1 MGVRTP
7 LFPIDSMARET
18 LVSKA
23 GLPST
28 NKKEG
33 TMTPFMRFS
42 AILSAL
48 GLVAGITASVAN
60 ANVVT
65 IRDPAF
71 DLPHVCADTDIE
83 AAREQGYQAA
93 RDRAAQFLLIMNT
106 ARGTI
111 HGALG
116 NLGVDA
122 DGDIETRITGYSRNE
137 LNLMFNRLSSAEQA
151 IIIAYCEGVNKAL
164 NDMLATTPTLEAPL
178 ELRFFAQPAVANKD
192 NLFGTKDVLTE
203 GQGADPYYQGLGAPG
218 YGPAGFQFTPE
229 LVMAF
234 AVLQIRNFG
243 YEGWDEIG
251 MAEALSKLV
260 TTYGA
265 LAGTQLW
272 DDRYWMNDPLAPV
285 SVPDPTAPGFGGPL
299 SKATLEDRIEL
310 VKALDDATDV
320 ALGRMKLPGYP
331 QRDYSKALEPARARA
346 RYREETAKKWG
357 AWPALGSYGWT
368 IAPDRSATGNPW
380 IGGFPQTGIQVP
392 SIMHYTEIRGDAM
405 RGNGMVFVGG
415 PFVLI
420 GHTDKVA
427 YTTTTAHLK
436 MIDQYIEELDNGDY
450 DLFLYDHHG
459 NVEPMSKRIE
469 LVHQPNGGPLEI
481 PVFRTNAI
489 NGNGGDRPVLAF
501 SGDVA
506 GNVTAATGTSITDS
520 GVSLTPGA
528 LTNGY
533 LAIVAGK
540 GAGQMRQITG
550 NTGDTITVG
559 VAFAT
564 TPDNTSEYVAAEDGN
579 VVTAVSFESVLWL
592 GEGAAA
598 AGFSR
603 YQKAQDILDVREAV
617 RAIPSTHN
625 FFGADNNPYNG
636 IGTDHGNG
644 NIYYATSGL
653 KRVRQLGPDPRLPID
668 GTQDNTFVVVNGVVG
683 SSGPSSLTANDDDFD
698 TFTFTAAPINFTYDN
713 PGDNGSEYVVA
724 ITSGTGYRQVRRV
737 VSNTANTL
745 TLEDPWGTLPAN
757 GDTYEVYE
765 VWATPEALNPSEGF
779 TANWNNK
786 QAKANEI
793 MLSQNGRNHRVEAI
807 LEQLSTMTTVDR
819 DQLRDL
825 NKYVAGVVEPGN
837 PGRYLLTRLA
847 QAIAAEGDCGDV
859 DDALLAQAGIPEKGR
874 EFTNPLFVAPSG
886 ETIEPLPSSGAPDYV
901 KGWATQLAVDIYGDE
916 YDPAAV
922 SKLTSDRA
930 IGWAMHAIDD
940 AAGDLPGSYAN
951 VYTGD
956 YFNGTPWTQV
966 VRDSFCNYVS
976 SHPTIDD
983 KARSMQNYNHPLAAL
998 PCGSGQICST
1008 PISFD
1013 PVPFGNRGT
1022 WEQIVEVGSS
1032 VQGEFVFPL
1041 GQSGQIEGFAAGFT
1055 GSGVHQKMHTS
1066 TLQPLWRDWRFAPM
1080 LKVCEDVD
1088 LDGDAD
1094 GDTDNDGVLDGFE
1107 KWYYG
1112 SLANGGNSDT
1122 DGDGADL
1129 QTEYRWGSDPTVV
1142 DTDQDGVADG
1152 SDVAPQDRLCVAGA
1166 LKKMSV
1172 ADSATPLKDKVSAKW
1187 RVAMKVCVGGD
1198 YETACNVDADCGGA
1212 GRCKRINLD
1221 PTKNPIR
1228 IVFAD
1233 NSPLFD
1239 VEIPI
1244 SASLWKAKIKATDDD
1259 NNPATPDKLTEK
1271 YTYADKEAVNGPV
1284 AKMKVALNDL
1294 KGTLDLQVAA
1304 KNLDLPVPP
1313 DDASGVVGIMIGS
1326 RCFTQTTT
1334 NCKLSGT
1341 KLSCKE

>member
-1 MGVRTP
+1 M
-7 LFPIDSMARET
+7 SA
-18 LVSKA
+18 SA
-23 GLPST
+23 
-28 NKKEG
+28 
-33 TMTPFMRFS
+33 RFS
-42 AILSAL
+42 AAMSVI
-48 GLVAGITASVAN
+48 GLVFSLAATVGHAD
-60 ANVVT
+60 VVT

-106 ARGTI
+106 ARGTL

-116 NLGVDA
+116 LLGVDA
-122 DGDIETRITGYSRNE
+122 DGDIETRVTGYSRNE
-137 LNLMFNRLSSAEQA
+137 LNLMFNRLSASEQA

-164 NDMLATTPTLEAPL
+164 NEMLAITPLLEEPL
-178 ELRFFAQPAVANKD
+178 ELNFFKQPAVAGKD
-192 NLFGTKDVLTE
+192 NLFGNKDVLTQ

-251 MAEALSKLV
+251 MATALSKLV
-260 TTYGA
+260 TTYGSVT
-265 LAGTQLW
+265 GTELW
-272 DDRYWMNDPLAPV
+272 DDRYWINDPLAPV
-285 SVPDPTAPGFGGPL
+285 SVPDPTTPGFGGPL
-299 SKATLEDRIEL
+299 SKASLEDRIE
-310 VKALDDATDV
+310 VAKALDEATDA
-320 ALGRMKLPGYP
+320 ALGRVKLPGYP
-331 QRDYSKALEPARARA
+331 QRDYAKALEPALARA

-368 IAPDRSATGNPW
+368 VAPDRSATGNPW

-392 SIMHYTEIRGDAM
+392 SIMHYTEIRGDTIQ
-405 RGNGMVFVGG
+405 GNGMVFVGG

-436 MIDQYIEELDNGDY
+436 VIDQYIETLVNGDVNIFNY
-450 DLFLYDHHG
+450 DNHG
-459 NVEPMSKRIE
+459 TVEAMAKRIE
-469 LVHQPNGGPLEI
+469 LVHQPSGGPHEI
-481 PVFRTNAI
+481 PAFRTNVT

-506 GNVTAATGTSITDS
+506 GDVTAATGTSITDS
-520 GVSLTPGA
+520 GASFTPGG
-528 LTNGY
+528 LFNGY
-533 LAIVAGK
+533 LAIVNGK
-540 GAGQMRQITG
+540 GAGQMRQITA
-550 NTGDTITVG
+550 NTNDTITVG
-559 VAFAT
+559 TPFAT
-564 TPDNTSEYVAAEDGN
+564 TPDTTSEYVAVEDGN
-579 VVTAVSFESVLWL
+579 DVTAVSFESVTWL
-592 GEGAAA
+592 SEGAAA
-598 AGFSR
+598 AGFSG
-603 YQKAQDILDVREAV
+603 YQKAQSVLDVRDAV
-617 RAIPSTHN
+617 RRIPSTHN
-625 FFGADNNPYNG
+625 FFAADNNPYNG
-636 IGTDHGNG
+636 IGDDHGTG

-668 GTQDNTFVVVNGVVG
+668 GTEDNTFVVVAGVVG

-698 TFTFTAAPINFTYDN
+698 TFTFTAAPINYTYDN
-713 PGDNGSEYVVA
+713 PGDNGTEYVVA
-724 ITSGTGYRQVRRV
+724 ITSGTGYRQVRRI
-737 VSNTANTL
+737 VSNTLNTL
-745 TLEDPWGTLPAN
+745 SLEHPWGTMPAN

-765 VWATPEALNPSEGF
+765 IWATPEAMNPTEGF

-786 QAKANEI
+786 QSKANDI

-807 LEQLSTMTTVDR
+807 LEQMSTMAAVDR

-847 QAIAAEGDCGDV
+847 EAIAAEGDCGTV
-859 DDALLAQAGIPEKGR
+859 DDALLAQAGVPEKGR

-901 KGWATQLAVDIYGDE
+901 KGWATQLAAAIYGDE

-922 SKLTSDRA
+922 NKLTGDRA
-930 IGWAMHAIDD
+930 IGWVMHAIDD
-940 AAGDLPGSYAN
+940 AAGDLPGSYSN

-966 VRDSFCNYVS
+966 VRDSFCNYAAAN
-976 SHPTIDD
+976 PTIND

-998 PCGSGQICST
+998 PCASGLICST
-1008 PISFD
+1008 PIAFD

-1022 WEQIVEVGSS
+1022 WEQIVEVGTS

-1041 GQSGQIEGFAAGFT
+1041 GQSGHIEGTSAGFT
-1055 GSGVHQKMHTS
+1055 GASVHQKMHTA

-1080 LKVCEDVD
+1080 LKVCEDIDFGVD
-1088 LDGDAD
+1088 ED
-1094 GDTDNDGVLDGFE
+1094 GDTDDDGVLDGFE

-1129 QTEYRWGSDPTVV
+1129 LTEYRWGSDPTLA
-1142 DTDQDGVADG
+1142 DTDEDSIPDG
-1152 SDVAPQDRLCVAGA
+1152 SDAAPQDRLCVAGA

-1172 ADSATPLKDKVSAKW
+1172 SDSATPLKDKVAAKW
-1187 RVAMKVCVGGD
+1187 RVALKVCIGGD
-1198 YETACNVDADCGGA
+1198 FETACSVDADCGGA
-1212 GRCKRINLD
+1212 GRCRRVSLN
-1221 PTKNPIR
+1221 PTKDPIR
-1228 IVFAD
+1228 VVFAD

-1239 VEIPI
+1239 AEVPI
-1244 SASLWKAKIKATDDD
+1244 SPLLWKANVKATDDD
-1259 NNPATPDKLTEK
+1259 GNPATPDKLKEK
-1271 YTYADKEAVNGPV
+1271 YVYADKEAVNGPV
-1284 AKMKVALNDL
+1284 TKMKVGLNDF
-1294 KGTLDLQVAA
+1294 KGTLDLQVQA

-1313 DDASGVVGIMIGS
+1313 DDPSGIVGLVIGS
-1326 RCFTQTTT
+1326 RCFTQTST